1 MVSQCFPYV
10 EMSPNKNRMNEVDT
24 ILSCRMYDY
33 YAIQNYPS
41 AFLHA
46 IPQKE
51 NGKHAHEP
59 VHLRHCRLDK
69 RTVRVQQDAKDTTII

>member
-24 ILSCRMYDY
+24 ILSCRMHDY
-33 YAIQNYPS
+33 YSIQNYPS

-51 NGKHAHEP
+51 NGKHTHEP
-59 VHLRHCRLDK
+59 VHLRHCRPDK